1 MRNQNAESESESESR
16 IELLML
22 VVLVQV
28 TVKSEMLAEFERA
41 ILINAESARTRE
53 PGCVRF
59 DVSQRE
65 DDPTQWLFYEVY
77 KDGAAFEAHRA
88 SPHFAAYQQ
97 VAERVLL
104 SKTLTRYSTKN

>member
-1 MRNQNAESESESESR
+1 
-16 IELLML
+16 ML

-28 TVKSEMLAEFERA
+28 RVKEEMLAEFERA
-41 ILINAESARTRE
+41 ILTNADSARTRE

-65 DDPTQWLFYEVY
+65 DDPADWLFYEVY
-77 KDGAAFEAHRA
+77 KDAAAFDAHRA

-97 VAERVLL
+97 VADKAVLM
-104 SKTLTRYSTKN
+104 KTLIRYMTKN